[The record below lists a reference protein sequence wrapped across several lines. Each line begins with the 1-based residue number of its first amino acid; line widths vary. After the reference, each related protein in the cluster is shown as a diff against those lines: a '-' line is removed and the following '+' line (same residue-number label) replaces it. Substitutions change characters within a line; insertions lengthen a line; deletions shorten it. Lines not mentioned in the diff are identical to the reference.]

1 MKTRAIAYLLT
12 LLLRSVSPGM
22 VKELVDDLLD
32 KIEDKYEA
40 NTGVMGLVNLV
51 RLSFD
56 IPDDI
61 GGDED

>member
-1 MKTRAIAYLLT
+1 MKARAIAYLLT
-12 LLLRSVSPGM
+12 LLLRRISPGL

-32 KIEDKYEA
+32 RVENSYVGNPQVLAI
-40 NTGVMGLVNLV
+40 VNLV
-51 RLSFD
+51 RQSFD

>member
-1 MKTRAIAYLLT
+1 MKTRLIAYAVT
-12 LLLRSVSPGM
+12 LLLRSVSPGD

-32 KIEDKYEA
+32 RVEDKYTDNPA
-40 NTGVMGLVNLV
+40 IIGIVNLV
-51 RLSFD
+51 RQAAD